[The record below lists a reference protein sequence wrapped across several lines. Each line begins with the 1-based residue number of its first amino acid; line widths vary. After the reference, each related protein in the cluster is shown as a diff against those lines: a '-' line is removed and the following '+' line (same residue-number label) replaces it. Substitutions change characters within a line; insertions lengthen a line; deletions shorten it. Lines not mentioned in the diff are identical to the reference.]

1 MVGLGK
7 GDIVTS
13 PQGSSWQSLVRARM
27 REEIDEWVAEGRSE
41 TQSDRPLVLL
51 DVIGVVS
58 DWASDDSEA
67 PDPND
72 TEATLKIPAYMP
84 ALVRHLVSVAE
95 VRWSTPLDD
104 ELADQLTVGLGIES
118 LPAIEPDDFGMTE
131 PAAREAL
138 WKAAS
143 AGRPTYRIEN
153 VSSEIPSRL
162 PDSTVLINIAPDRVL
177 RPDHLPPE
185 LQPA

>member
-1 MVGLGK
+1 MAGLVK

-13 PQGSSWQSLVRARM
+13 PQGTSWQSLVRARI

-41 TQSDRPLVLL
+41 TQSDRPLLLL

-58 DWASDDSEA
+58 DSTPDEPQTSDD
-67 PDPND
+67 PDHP
-72 TEATLKIPAYMP
+72 ALKIPSYMP
-84 ALVRHLVSVAE
+84 PLVRHLVEVAE

-104 ELADQLTVGLGIES
+104 ELADQLTVGLGIDS
-118 LPAIEPDDFGMTE
+118 LPAIEPDDYGMTE

-143 AGRPTYRIEN
+143 AGRATYRIEN

-162 PDSTVLINIAPDRVL
+162 PDNTVLINVAPDRVL

-185 LQPA
+185 LQPD